1 MIISEKGDYLIL
13 VHQDDHGV
21 LAGELVRNWGNDLFE
36 APQPLESV
44 YHATRH
50 HDRGWKQADILPL
63 YDPET
68 KRPRNFLNRAAEEH
82 VKFYGN
88 AVDEVIQED
97 PYAGLLMSMH
107 WTGLYR
113 SRWGMG
119 GWRVDAEGEEQRYLD
134 SIVEQ
139 AEARWPELKRLAW
152 DPTKESRPDFEQR
165 LWHNYKLLQ
174 CWDQMSLFVARRYFE
189 MEGYT
194 IKSVPTRVGGQEYD
208 LRLEPLG
215 DGRASIDPFPFRGSS
230 FVAEVKA
237 RQIPNRD
244 YASQEEVAKALADAE
259 PFYLRCEYVPA
270 K

>member
-1 MIISEKGDYLIL
+1 
-13 VHQDDHGV
+13 
-21 LAGELVRNWGNDLFE
+21 
-36 APQPLESV
+36 
-44 YHATRH
+44 
-50 HDRGWKQADILPL
+50 
-63 YDPET
+63 
-68 KRPRNFLNRAAEEH
+68 
-82 VKFYGN
+82 
-88 AVDEVIQED
+88 
-97 PYAGLLMSMH
+97 
-107 WTGLYR
+107 
-113 SRWGMG
+113 MG

-134 SIVEQ
+134 STVEQ
-139 AEARWPELKRLAW
+139 AEAPWPELKRLAW